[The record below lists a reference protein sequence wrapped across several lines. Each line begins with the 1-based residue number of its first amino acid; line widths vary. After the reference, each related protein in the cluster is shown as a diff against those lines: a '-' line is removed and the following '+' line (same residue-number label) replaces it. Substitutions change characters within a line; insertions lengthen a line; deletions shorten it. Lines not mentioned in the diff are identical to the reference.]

1 MKTLKQKFKTLGGLA
16 LGMLATSI
24 LLTSCL
30 KKTDSEPAQNA
41 ALTVINASSGTDSL
55 SFYFDNYL
63 VNKKPLRYTEKIDYF
78 QFYAG
83 NHTLVITKPGSTKQ
97 IAGGYGGFNGGS
109 YYTVFVVA
117 TGIDS
122 TKLILKNDSV
132 SNPTTGKAKIRFAN
146 LTYDSPEVNI
156 GIEGQPA
163 LFSKAAFKKVTSFVE
178 ITPGTFNFTV
188 QETANASAIK
198 VVKQNIKIEA
208 DKIYTIWTK
217 GLWTSAT
224 AANPYGIYVTGY

>member
-1 MKTLKQKFKTLGGLA
+1 MKTLKQKFKTLGGIA
-16 LGMLATSI
+16 LGMLVTSI

-30 KKTDSEPAQNA
+30 KKTDSEPVQNA
-41 ALTVINASSGTDSL
+41 ALTIINASSGTDSL

-63 VNKKPLRYTEKIDYF
+63 VNKMPLRYTDKIDYF

-83 NHTLVITKPGSTKQ
+83 NHTLVVTKPGSTKQ

-117 TGIDS
+117 TRADS
-122 TKLILKNDSV
+122 TRLILKNDSV
-132 SNPTTGKAKIRFAN
+132 SNPATGKAKIRFAN

-156 GIEGQPA
+156 GIQGQPA
-163 LFSKAAFKKVTSFVE
+163 LFSKTAFKKVTSFVE
-178 ITPGTFNFTV
+178 VTPGTFTFSI
-188 QETANASAIK
+188 QETANASTNK
-198 VVKQNIKIEA
+198 FVQQNVKIEA

-217 GLWTSAT
+217 GLWTST
-224 AANPYGIYVTGY
+224 TTANPYGIYVTGY

>member
-1 MKTLKQKFKTLGGLA
+1 MKTLKQKFKTLGGIA

-24 LLTSCL
+24 FLTSCL
-30 KKTDSEPAQNA
+30 KKTDSEPTPNA
-41 ALTVINASSGTDSL
+41 ALTVINASLGTDSL

-63 VNKKPLRYTEKIDYF
+63 VNTTPLRYTEKIDYF

-83 NHTLVITKPGSTKQ
+83 NHTLVITKSGSTKQ

-109 YYTVFVVA
+109 YYTLFAVA
-117 TGIDS
+117 TSADS

-132 SNPTTGKAKIRFAN
+132 SNPVTGKAKIRFAN

-163 LFSKAAFKKVTSFVE
+163 LFSKTAFKKVTPFIE
-178 ITPGTFNFTV
+178 ITPGTFTFSI
-188 QETANASAIK
+188 QETANASTNK
-198 VVKQNIKIEA
+198 FVQQNVKIEA
-208 DKIYTIWTK
+208 DKVYTIWTK
-217 GLWTSAT
+217 GLWTAAT